1 MPKESSFD
9 IVSEPDWAEVLNAL
23 DQTRREVTTRYDFR
37 GQDITVEYDSAQ
49 HRITLDAPE
58 GLMMDS
64 LKVVLGE
71 KMARRQVSLKFLD
84 YGPPESHGMS
94 RQRVPITIKSGI
106 ETEVAK
112 KIQKAIRGLGL
123 KVESQ
128 IQASAIRVSG
138 KNRDDLQTVIQ
149 YLKGQDFGI
158 ELVFNN
164 FRTA

>member
-9 IVSEPDWAEVLNAL
+9 IVSEPNWSEVLNAL
-23 DQTRREVTTRYDFR
+23 DQTRRETSTRYDFR
-37 GQDITVEYDSAQ
+37 GHDITVEYDASTHQ
-49 HRITLDAPE
+49 VVLDAPE

-64 LKVVLGE
+64 LKAVLGE

-84 YGPPESHGMS
+84 FGPAENHGMN
-94 RQRVPITIKSGI
+94 RQRLTVTIKSGI
-106 ETEVAK
+106 ETEIAK

-128 IQASAIRVSG
+128 IQGNAIRVSG
-138 KNRDDLQTVIQ
+138 KNRDDLQAVIQ
-149 YLKGQDFGI
+149 HLKGQDFGI